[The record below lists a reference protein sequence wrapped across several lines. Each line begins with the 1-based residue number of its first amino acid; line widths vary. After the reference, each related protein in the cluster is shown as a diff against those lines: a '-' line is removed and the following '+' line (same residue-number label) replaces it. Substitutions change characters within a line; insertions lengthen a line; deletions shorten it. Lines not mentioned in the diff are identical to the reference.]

1 MELFYCIQGQQ
12 FAEKS
17 YIYFDITIEA
27 VKKNQLGQQPLFFN
41 GVQSPTY
48 DFLTSQW
55 CKSNAYSGATVSE
68 HHTTILVFTFK
79 DGVW

>member
-27 VKKNQLGQQPLFFN
+27 VKE
-41 GVQSPTY
+41 
-48 DFLTSQW
+48 
-55 CKSNAYSGATVSE
+55 KSTWSATA
-68 HHTTILVFTFK
+68 IF
-79 DGVW
+79 